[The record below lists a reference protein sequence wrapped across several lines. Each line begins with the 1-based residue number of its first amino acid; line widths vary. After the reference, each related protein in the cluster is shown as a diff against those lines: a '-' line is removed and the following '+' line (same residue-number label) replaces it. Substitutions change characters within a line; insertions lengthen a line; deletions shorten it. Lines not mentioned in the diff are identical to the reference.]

1 MQVTA
6 RNKLG
11 QKPEGQSPQVAVKRR
26 DLGNAMY
33 GYAWLGGDVRSL
45 GKARMGAH
53 IQRRGSATGR
63 LGREGGRPPPETEG
77 EAAEEDREARDHHR
91 DACGERGDLCV
102 H

>member
-53 IQRRGSATGR
+53 TQRRGSMYLNPTDSTFR
-63 LGREGGRPPPETEG
+63 REPTK
-77 EAAEEDREARDHHR
+77 
-91 DACGERGDLCV
+91 
-102 H
+102 

>member
-33 GYAWLGGDVRSL
+33 GYGDVRSL

-53 IQRRGSATGR
+53 TQRRGSMYLNPTDSTFR
-63 LGREGGRPPPETEG
+63 REPTK
-77 EAAEEDREARDHHR
+77 
-91 DACGERGDLCV
+91 
-102 H
+102 

>member
-53 IQRRGSATGR
+53 TQRRGSMYLNPTHSSDSTFR
-63 LGREGGRPPPETEG
+63 REPTK
-77 EAAEEDREARDHHR
+77 
-91 DACGERGDLCV
+91 
-102 H
+102 

>member
-33 GYAWLGGDVRSL
+33 GYACLVG
-45 GKARMGAH
+45 M
-53 IQRRGSATGR
+53 
-63 LGREGGRPPPETEG
+63 
-77 EAAEEDREARDHHR
+77 
-91 DACGERGDLCV
+91 
-102 H
+102 